1 MMTESKVELKAKKTP
16 KKQHEIK
23 KTEIFIHDL
32 CTDRNVIVNY
42 TVINNFFHKIS
53 HNFVVISIVE

>member
-1 MMTESKVELKAKKTP
+1 MMTESKVELKAKSPQKTTWN
-16 KKQHEIK
+16 KKN
-23 KTEIFIHDL
+23 EIFIHDL